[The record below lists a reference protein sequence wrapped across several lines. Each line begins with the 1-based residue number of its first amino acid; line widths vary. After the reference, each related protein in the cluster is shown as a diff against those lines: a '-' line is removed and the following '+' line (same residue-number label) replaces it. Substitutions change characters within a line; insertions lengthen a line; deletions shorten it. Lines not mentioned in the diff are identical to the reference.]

1 MTLAEYSNDNSH
13 ARVKKMFI
21 LLSPRNKFD
30 GTGGLEPLGIY
41 TDVEFSAANAYG
53 IGTNRSNAGTAVAHV
68 DVNVLPDP
76 LLGRENKQYYPSIF
90 VHGEKVVGTY
100 LDEARRDR
108 FGVIPDQPVLP
119 WDAVKIDRFN
129 DLNVHFGDRYQD
141 RVRTSEYDEYK
152 SYFDRYQHKD
162 PDEYTTAYAVLII
175 TPSAQF
181 APVIADIA
189 AIFYGEQDSQ
199 SEAVEKAQRFRQ
211 DNPAAPRL
219 VVAPLPVNATVDH
232 FNHDMFTARNSP
244 ELMPYH
250 DSERSSGI
258 DVREYENMLAEVGR
272 IHSTRHLDNFRRS
285 A

>member
-1 MTLAEYSNDNSH
+1 MTLVDYDNDNSH
-13 ARVKKMFI
+13 ARVKKMFV

-53 IGTNRSNAGTAVAHV
+53 IGTNQSNAGTAVAHV
-68 DVNVLPDP
+68 DINMLPDP
-76 LLGRENKQYYPSIF
+76 LLGRENKHYYPSIF
-90 VHGEKVVGTY
+90 VHGARVVGTY

-108 FGVIPDQPVLP
+108 FGVIPEQPILP

-129 DLNVHFGDRYQD
+129 DLNVHFGDRYQE

-152 SYFDRYQHKD
+152 SYFDKYHRRAE
-162 PDEYTTAYAVLII
+162 DEYKTAYAVLII

-189 AIFYGEQDSQ
+189 AIFYGEDNSEW
-199 SEAVEKAQRFRQ
+199 EAVERAKQFRS
-211 DNPAAPRL
+211 DNPTAPRL
-219 VVAPLPVNATVDH
+219 VVAPLPVNSTVEH
-232 FNHDMFTARNSP
+232 FTHDMFTARNHP
-244 ELMPYH
+244 ELMPYS
-250 DSERSSGI
+250 DSERSSSI

-272 IHSTRHLDNFRRS
+272 IHNTRYLEQFHQS